1 MDGPLR
7 SPLDDDDG
15 DDAGDGSPKGPE
27 SGGVAVAGSFTLDL
41 FRERLVEHPFCETFR
56 DRVTCA
62 PYGQLT
68 PFLLTA
74 PSARTVVLLVRWED
88 WFRHAGEAARGDLSP
103 RSVVRE
109 FAERL
114 ESFCARHASRVLLVV
129 CPSPADSR
137 AAGGDPETAL
147 AEEELA
153 RRIARLP
160 AVTVAWAEGWAG
172 HPDDGEVHDPY
183 LDRLAHLPYTE
194 AFFGLLADRVAGLL
208 AEQMPGPP
216 ADRGAGRP
224 TAGNRPAP
232 PPSAADG
239 PGAGWTGTEWKKTA
253 RTAPPPD
260 RTFRRLV
267 DAAGDLRAENGG
279 TGIVPLAWRPWLPAD
294 AADGPGWGRA
304 ARALD
309 ALLADLVL
317 AVREFRRHSGRPLLI
332 TVPPRERVPSP
343 LTNLFGHAEDSVCA
357 MTAEL
362 TDMTVVWAA
371 PADSAGAVPGEDEER
386 VPEWN

>member
-7 SPLDDDDG
+7 SPRDDG
-15 DDAGDGSPKGPE
+15 DAGDNAGDGIPKGPE
-27 SGGVAVAGSFTLDL
+27 SGGVVVAGSFTLDL
-41 FRERLVEHPFCETFR
+41 FREKLVEHPFCETFR

-62 PYGQLT
+62 PYAQLT

-74 PSARTVVLLVRWED
+74 PPAGTVILLVRWED
-88 WFRHAGEAARGDLSP
+88 WFRHTGEAAGGELSP

-109 FAERL
+109 FTERL
-114 ESFCARHASRVLLVV
+114 ESFCARRASRVLLVV
-129 CPSPADSR
+129 CPSPADGR
-137 AAGGDPETAL
+137 AAGRDPETAL

-153 RRIARLP
+153 RRIGRLP
-160 AVTVAWAEGWAG
+160 AVTAAWAEGWAG
-172 HPDDGEVHDPY
+172 HLDDDEVHDPY

-208 AEQMPGPP
+208 V
-216 ADRGAGRP
+216 DRGAGP
-224 TAGNRPAP
+224 LAAGNRPEAP
-232 PPSAADG
+232 PGAADG
-239 PGAGWTGTEWKKTA
+239 PGAGWTGTGWTGTA
-253 RTAPPPD
+253 RPAAPPD
-260 RTFRRLV
+260 RTFRGLA
-267 DAAGDLRAENGG
+267 DAAGDLRAETGG

-309 ALLADLVL
+309 TMLADLVAAL
-317 AVREFRRHSGRPLLI
+317 REFRGHSGRPLLI
-332 TVPPRERVPSP
+332 AVPPREHVPSP

-362 TDMTVVWAA
+362 TDVTVVWAA